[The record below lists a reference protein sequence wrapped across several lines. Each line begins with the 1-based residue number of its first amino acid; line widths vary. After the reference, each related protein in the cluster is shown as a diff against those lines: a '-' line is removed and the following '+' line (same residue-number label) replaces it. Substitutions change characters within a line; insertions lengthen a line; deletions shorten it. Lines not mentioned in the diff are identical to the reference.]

1 MNVKQLSLF
10 IENKPGQLLVPCEV
24 LAKAGINMLLLALAD
39 TAKFGILRIVVRDWA
54 RAKAVLEEAGCVVNV
69 TDVVAVRVASRPGGL
84 AGVLR
89 VIEEAKIN
97 VEYMYAFAAQKGDV
111 GLLLFRFGDSEG
123 AIRKLA
129 AKGVDMLDGETLE
142 KLIES

>member
-10 IENKPGQLLVPCEV
+10 IENKPGQLLMPCEV

-39 TAKFGILRIVVRDWA
+39 TARFGILRIVVRDWM
-54 RAKAVLEEAGCVVNV
+54 RAKEVLEKAGCVVNI
-69 TDVVAVRVASRPGGL
+69 TDVVAVRVASKPGGL

-89 VIEEAKIN
+89 AIDDAKIN
-97 VEYMYAFAAQKGDV
+97 VEYMYAFTGQKGDA
-111 GLLLFRFGDSEG
+111 GLLLFRFADTEA
-123 AIRKLA
+123 AIRTLA
-129 AKGVDMLDGETLE
+129 SKGVEMLDGETLE